1 MNSAFESLA
10 QRLVKEHWDFYP
22 TAGSRIGRHE
32 YDGQLPDLSPHRI
45 TRRVEELRRG
55 LAQLSGL
62 SGDNG
67 NNGNVGV
74 RGPVELRRLLDC
86 SCGGSCSTWRRC
98 GRWRTIPCGR
108 WAT

>member
-1 MNSAFESLA
+1 MNAAFDNLA

-45 TRRVEELRRG
+45 TRRTEELRRG

-62 SGDNG
+62 ADSPGAGNGATGRQRRSG
-67 NNGNVGV
+67 
-74 RGPVELRRLLDC
+74 
-86 SCGGSCSTWRRC
+86 
-98 GRWRTIPCGR
+98 
-108 WAT
+108 